1 MWESQS
7 PWRCLCANNFV
18 CHVILLAPTR
28 KRTWSRK
35 IRNPGMQYLA
45 IAKTAD
51 TSTCIDG
58 KLTQQRRPTRRED
71 RKQYTWHDDTRISG
85 CIQWQM
91 QRCAVE
97 EAETIVNQRNATS
110 FKHDVLHSVCQCKL
124 LIWTWKR
131 LNLFLDCEST
141 STLSC
146 QPSVFRRWDSHGTA
160 PKSWQTGWPMQ
171 RRSESWD
178 NVSAVMFFNSAAR
191 HCCQSTLEISH
202 YYRYSFVWTTEVT

>member
-1 MWESQS
+1 MQLPKLPMWESQS

-28 KRTWSRK
+28 ERTWSRK

-51 TSTCIDG
+51 TSTCLDG

-97 EAETIVNQRNATS
+97 EAETNVNQRNATS
-110 FKHDVLHSVCQCKL
+110 FKHDVLHSA
-124 LIWTWKR
+124 
-131 LNLFLDCEST
+131 
-141 STLSC
+141 C
-146 QPSVFRRWDSHGTA
+146 QPSVFRQGILKSQHRWAGRLVDQCNEDLSHGTMFLQWCF
-160 PKSWQTGWPMQ
+160 SILLQDT
-171 RRSESWD
+171 
-178 NVSAVMFFNSAAR
+178 AVNL
-191 HCCQSTLEISH
+191 H
-202 YYRYSFVWTTEVT
+202 

>member
-1 MWESQS
+1 MSESLS

-18 CHVILLAPTR
+18 SHIILLATTR
-28 KRTWSRK
+28 ERTWSRK

-51 TSTCIDG
+51 TSTCLDG

-110 FKHDVLHSVCQCKL
+110 FKHDVLHSA
-124 LIWTWKR
+124 
-131 LNLFLDCEST
+131 
-141 STLSC
+141 C
-146 QPSVFRRWDSHGTA
+146 QPSVFRRWESHSTA
-160 PKSWQTGWPMQ
+160 PKSWHTGWPMQ

-178 NVSAVMFFNSAAR
+178 SFSAVMFFNSDAR

-202 YYRYSFVWTTEVT
+202 YYKYSFVWTTEVT